1 MRTFLIF
8 RKRPSSVPLFF
19 PSYFLFV
26 FFPFPPSFFLLGS
39 CSTRLL
45 AESCVYA
52 TFQVRSV
59 NQLDRRSSP
68 TPGLYY
74 KNADP
79 AVHKEEIHVLYI
91 SDKTGNI
98 IQTTDLKITL
108 VFAFF
113 FLSPYF
119 GLKMFN
125 SFPSLIPSQF
135 HFY

>member
-1 MRTFLIF
+1 MQ
-8 RKRPSSVPLFF
+8 PSKCGVSTNWTGE
-19 PSYFLFV
+19 
-26 FFPFPPSFFLLGS
+26 LL
-39 CSTRLL
+39 LL
-45 AESCVYA
+45 QD
-52 TFQVRSV
+52 FII
-59 NQLDRRSSP
+59 
-68 TPGLYY
+68 

-108 VFAFF
+108 VLAFFFFFSFF

-119 GLKMFN
+119 GLKMFH